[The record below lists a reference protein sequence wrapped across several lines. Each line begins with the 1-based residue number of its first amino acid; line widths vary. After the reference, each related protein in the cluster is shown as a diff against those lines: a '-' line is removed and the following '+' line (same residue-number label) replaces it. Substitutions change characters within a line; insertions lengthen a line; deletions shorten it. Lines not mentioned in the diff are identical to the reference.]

1 MKNLMVA
8 NIPLALT
15 VVAALAAVAIRA
27 TARRP
32 EAPGP
37 APVTV
42 IAGPSQGQPHPA
54 VTVEKHDGT
63 GGEMASPPA
72 PPGRP
77 ASAVDQ
83 AQRVFH
89 ELHADGRHTF
99 CAVCDSHYRAA

>member
-1 MKNLMVA
+1 MKNLMA
-8 NIPLALT
+8 PNIPLVL
-15 VVAALAAVAIRA
+15 VLFAAPAAVALRA
-27 TARRP
+27 AARRP
-32 EAPGP
+32 GAPGP

-63 GGEMASPPA
+63 GGDMASPLA
-72 PPGRP
+72 APGRP